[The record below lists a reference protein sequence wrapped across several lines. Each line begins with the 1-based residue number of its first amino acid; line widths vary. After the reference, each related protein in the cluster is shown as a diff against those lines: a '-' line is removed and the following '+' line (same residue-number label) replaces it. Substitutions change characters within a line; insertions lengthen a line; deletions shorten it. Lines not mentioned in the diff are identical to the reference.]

1 MSKITLLGRT
11 QISTADEIT
20 IELVSPADLPAA
32 VRNRL
37 AGQTNR
43 HWGEDLLRPAA
54 AVVKLFAE
62 AATTLA
68 AIKVGRKL

>member
-1 MSKITLLGRT
+1 MSKITLLGRA

-32 VRNRL
+32 VRIVWPAKPTVTGARTFS
-37 AGQTNR
+37 AT
-43 HWGEDLLRPAA
+43 AA